1 VAAVDLKELR
11 IEERPSRA
19 AGRGI
24 PIVLAVL
31 LPVAF
36 AGGWLLRGDGS
47 MLGGAIPVRVEVAKS
62 RRAGAAER
70 AAALTEGGWI
80 EVPSYYPIVVSALV
94 GGRVEE
100 VAVLEGTQVEKGQ
113 LIARLYAKDLKDAL
127 RNAEAQVAEAKAALD
142 LFEAGYRKEEVRKAE
157 AELQRVEEQ
166 AGLAEKVHARTKE
179 LVPTGAA
186 SQEDLERDAAELEV
200 AKARVDAASEE
211 LNRLKAGYRVEEVA
225 KARATLTRAE
235 VARDLARSQ
244 LSYAEVRSPA
254 AGVVLER
261 FVTPGSWLS
270 EKDPQVVTLYD
281 PKDLQVRVDVRQ
293 ANAGQVF
300 VGQTAEVST
309 EAEPGKLYRG
319 SVIRVDPLADLKK
332 NTVQAKIRLSDPG
345 PNLHPEMICR
355 ARFLPREA
363 KATPGTAERRLMIPA
378 SAVLNEEGVSFVY
391 LVEDGHA
398 SRVRVRL
405 GSESNGRVEVEAG
418 VSDGDRVILA
428 PSAGLSDGCEVT
440 EQP

>member
-1 VAAVDLKELR
+1 LAAVDLKELR

-19 AGRGI
+19 AGRRI
-24 PIVLAVL
+24 PILLAIL

-36 AGGWLLRGDGS
+36 AGGWILRG
-47 MLGGAIPVRVEVAKS
+47 GGAIAGGVIPVRVEVAKS

-80 EVPSYYPIVVSALV
+80 EVPSYHPIFVSALIA
-94 GGRVEE
+94 GRVDE
-100 VAVLEGTQVEKGQ
+100 VAVLEGARVEKGQ
-113 LIARLYAKDLKDAL
+113 VVARLYAKDLRDAL
-127 RNAEAQVAEAKAALD
+127 RNSEAQVAEAKAVLD
-142 LFEAGYRKEEVRKAE
+142 LFEAGYRKEDVRKAE
-157 AELQRVEEQ
+157 AELQRVFEQ
-166 AGLAEKVHARTKE
+166 AGLAEKIHARTKE
-179 LVPTGAA
+179 LMPTGAA
-186 SQEDLERDAAELEV
+186 SREDLERDAAELEV

-211 LNRLKAGYRVEEVA
+211 LNRLKAGYRVQEVA
-225 KARATLTRAE
+225 KARATLARVE
-235 VARDLARSQ
+235 SARDLARSR
-244 LSYAEVRSPA
+244 LSYAELRSPI

-270 EKDPQVVTLYD
+270 DKDPRVVSLYD
-281 PKDLQVRVDVRQ
+281 PNDLQVRVDVRQ

-309 EAEPGKLYRG
+309 EAEPGKVYRG
-319 SVIRVDPLADLKK
+319 TVIRVDPLADLKK